1 MDFWSP
7 IFTDRYLAQ
16 QDIRKTRG
24 MGSTK
29 RENIDD
35 CRNSLR
41 TSRGLVYTDL
51 SSNCRSLDAYLKL
64 QTFLKPFLLSFFFPL
79 IQFCKERAKVF
90 FQRVFSTDLGLF
102 TVLLFFLEIGVHFNN
117 HPLLHSLLDLICRL
131 LKLYFCL

>member
-64 QTFLKPFLLSFFFPL
+64 QTFLKPFLLSFFFL
-79 IQFCKERAKVF
+79 SSSFAKKEPR
-90 FQRVFSTDLGLF
+90 FSFKGFSLRIWAS
-102 TVLLFFLEIGVHFNN
+102 LLFCFFSWKLEFT
-117 HPLLHSLLDLICRL
+117 LIIIPFSIHC
-131 LKLYFCL
+131 